1 MMQGLK
7 PEPDVLNIPAGQSF
21 ADSLAQGILDRAKD
35 DPFTL
40 ADYLVLLPSR
50 RACRTLRDAFLR
62 LSGGDAVLLP
72 RLQPIGDVD
81 ADEVTLLLA
90 GDADAATDGVQ
101 ALLDIPP
108 AVTPLERQLLLAR
121 TILQAGTAQSF
132 DQAVALAADL
142 GRFLDEVQTEGLS
155 FDKLHNLVPE
165 DFAGHWQKTLE
176 FLKILTEHWPAI
188 LAERGVIDFAER
200 RNLLLRAQAAAWHR
214 HPPQYPVIAAG
225 STGTVPAARELLSL
239 VARLPKGQLVLPGL
253 DQALDAESWD
263 KMGEDHPQHNMK
275 KLLATVGLDRADVQP
290 WPLADEPIVNHARVR
305 LLTEAMRPADTTDH
319 WRKLTPHDIPPTAL
333 DGLTRIDCDT
343 PQEEADVIALI
354 LREALETEGKTAALI
369 TPDRRLARRVTLSMR
384 RWGIEVDDSG
394 GQPLTELPVGSWLM
408 LSAEMAEENLAPVTL
423 LALLKHPNMAA
434 ALPPD
439 ELRGMVYLLDQ
450 MVLRGPRPDGGFD
463 GLRDAIGVL
472 DEKHHAGS
480 KARLIDW
487 LDKIETR
494 MAPFVGLMTTG
505 ASETFRD
512 LLQNHIQMAESLA
525 TTLERDG
532 AQRLWIGEAGE
543 AASRLLQDL
552 MVSARDIPPLSA
564 AHYVPLLRMLMKSVT
579 VRPRYGTH
587 PRLSIMG
594 QVEARLYCADMVI
607 LGGLNEGTWPDLPA
621 HDPWMSRPMRRQFGL
636 PAPEKSLSLSSH
648 DFVQA
653 AAAPEVFLT
662 RARKVDGTPTVP
674 ARWLLRMEAVLKAVG
689 MELNETAA
697 QQYRQWRHDM
707 DTPAEIKPIQRP
719 APTPPLAAR
728 PRKLSVTRIESWM
741 RDPYQIYAQYVL
753 GLKAFDPLDADP
765 GGAERGTF
773 IHQALEDFI
782 KAYPDRMPD
791 NAAEKLIGFGEKALA
806 DMKVPQEVE
815 AFWWPRF
822 EKIARQFVQQE
833 AAWRQDAKPFKTEV
847 SGEWVF
853 GSTGGDFTLSG
864 KADRI
869 DRMTDGNYAVIDYK
883 SGGTPSKGDVRQ
895 GLSPQLPLEALMLAK
910 GAFDGIPAGDTA
922 ELVYW
927 KVSGSG
933 QKPVEQVTI
942 SGKDFSVAD
951 MTAAAEDGLLT
962 LVEKFDDPATPYLS
976 QPRAEAK
983 PKFSD
988 YNHLARVREWGLSG
1002 DDDGEDAA

>member
-1 MMQGLK
+1 MADLNPQ
-7 PEPDVLNIPAGQSF
+7 PAVLNIPAGQSF

-35 DPFTL
+35 DPLTL

-62 LSGGDAVLLP
+62 LSGGAAVLLP

-81 ADEVTLLLA
+81 ADEVMLLLA
-90 GDADAATDGVQ
+90 GDDDVQ
-101 ALLDIPP
+101 AALDIPP
-108 AVTPLERQLLLAR
+108 AVSALERQLLLAR

-142 GRFLDEVQTEGLS
+142 GRFLDEVQTENLS
-155 FDKLHNLVPE
+155 FGVLQKLVPDE
-165 DFAGHWQKTLE
+165 FSGHWQQTLE
-176 FLKILTEHWPAI
+176 FLKILTEHWPHI
-188 LAERGVIDFAER
+188 LAERGVIDQAER
-200 RNLLLRAQAAAWHR
+200 RNRLLAAQVAAWQR
-214 HPPQYPVIAAG
+214 HPPSYPVIAAG

-239 VARLPKGQLVLPGL
+239 VARLPQGQLVLPGL
-253 DQALDAESWD
+253 DQALDAQSWD

-275 KLLATVGLDRADVQP
+275 KLLATVGIDRADVTL
-290 WPLADEPIVNHARVR
+290 WPLETMPVVNDARVR
-305 LLTEAMRPADTTDH
+305 LLSDAMRPADTTDH
-319 WRKLTPHDIPPTAL
+319 WRKLTTKDIPAKAL

-354 LREALETEGKTAALI
+354 LREALETDGKTAALI

-394 GQPLTELPVGSWLM
+394 GQPLTELPVGAWLM
-408 LSAEMAEENLAPVTL
+408 LTAEMAEENLAPVTL
-423 LALLKHPNMAA
+423 LALLKHPVMAA
-434 ALPPD
+434 GLPPD

-450 MVLRGPRPDGGFD
+450 LVLRGPRPDGGFE
-463 GLRDAIGVL
+463 GLRNSIAVL
-472 DEKHHAGS
+472 NEERHAGS

-487 LDKIETR
+487 LDKIEIR
-494 MAPFVGLMTTG
+494 MAPFVGMMTAG
-505 ASETFRD
+505 DNAKEKASFRD
-512 LLQNHIQMAESLA
+512 MLQTHIRMAESLA
-525 TTLERDG
+525 TTVDHEG
-532 AQRLWIGEAGE
+532 ATRLWVGEAGD
-543 AASRLLQDL
+543 AASKLLQDL
-552 MVSARDIPPLSA
+552 MSSAGDIPPLPPA
-564 AHYVPLLRMLMKSVT
+564 QYVPLLRMLMKSVT

-607 LGGLNEGTWPDLPA
+607 LGSLNEGTWPDLPA

-653 AAAPEVFLT
+653 ASAPDVVLT

-674 ARWLLRMEAVLKAVG
+674 ARWLLRMEAVLEAVG
-689 MELNETAA
+689 LKLSDAKA
-697 QQYRQWRHDM
+697 HQYRQWRRDM
-707 DTPAEIKPIQRP
+707 DTPVDIKPAARP

-728 PRKLSVTRIESWM
+728 PRKLSVTKIESWM

-753 GLKAFDPLDADP
+753 NLRAFDPLDADP

-773 IHQALEDFI
+773 IHAALEEFI
-782 KAYPDRMPD
+782 KAYPDQMPED
-791 NAAEKLIGFGEKALA
+791 AADKLIDFGKAALE

-833 AAWRQDAKPFKTEV
+833 VSWRQNAKPYETEI
-847 SGEWVF
+847 SGEWPF
-853 GSTGGDFTLSG
+853 ATPAGGFTLSG

-869 DRMTDGNYAVIDYK
+869 DKMQDGTYAIIDYK
-883 SGGTPSKGDVRQ
+883 SGGTPKKTDVRQ

-910 GAFDGIPAGDTA
+910 GAFAGVPVGETS

-927 KVSGSG
+927 RVTGSG
-933 QKPVEQVTI
+933 QKPVEMI
-942 SGKDFSVAD
+942 ALSGRDISVAD
-951 MTAAAEDGLLT
+951 MTAAAEDGLRT

-976 QPRAEAK
+976 QPRADAK
-983 PKFSD
+983 PAFSD
-988 YNHLARVREWGLSG
+988 YNHLARIREWGLSG
-1002 DDDGEDAA
+1002 DDGEEAA